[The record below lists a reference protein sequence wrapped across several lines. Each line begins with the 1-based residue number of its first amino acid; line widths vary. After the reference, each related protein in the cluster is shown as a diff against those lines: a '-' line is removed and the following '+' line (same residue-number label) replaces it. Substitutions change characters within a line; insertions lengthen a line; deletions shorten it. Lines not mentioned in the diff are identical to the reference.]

1 VKPEFAQTL
10 DWVAHDAAERL
21 AEVKSDLS
29 ARQRESAQELIRLK
43 SLAEKKRRELEL
55 NSQMLAAVMAGL
67 ENSRADHARQAK
79 IEELNSLGEK
89 QDEKPQAA
97 KPVGGTQDKKHL

>member
-1 VKPEFAQTL
+1 MKPEFAQTL

-67 ENSRADHARQAK
+67 ENSR
-79 IEELNSLGEK
+79 
-89 QDEKPQAA
+89 
-97 KPVGGTQDKKHL
+97 

>member
-1 VKPEFAQTL
+1 
-10 DWVAHDAAERL
+10 
-21 AEVKSDLS
+21 
-29 ARQRESAQELIRLK
+29 
-43 SLAEKKRRELEL
+43 
-55 NSQMLAAVMAGL
+55 MAGL

-79 IEELNSLGEK
+79 IEELNSLGKK